1 MVVDPFAVSYGHADA
16 AVGGGFPE
24 LVVFRCRNIIDAGG
38 PSRNAVEKNAGISES
53 CAVLSVSGFYQ
64 SMPAVLICELEGS
77 DRSRSARFSRGA
89 DKGAVRDNV
98 TVVSIRCIYGNLA
111 AERSTVIRKDGAAR
125 IPSRS
130 WISEQE
136 VSSK

>member
-38 PSRNAVEKNAGISES
+38 LSRNAVEKNAGISES
-53 CAVLSVSGFYQ
+53 CAILSVSGFYQ

-89 DKGAVRDNV
+89 DEGAVRDNV

-111 AERSTVIRKDGAAR
+111 AGAVNSDPEGR
-125 IPSRS
+125 CGENSFKILD
-130 WISEQE
+130 Q
-136 VSSK
+136 